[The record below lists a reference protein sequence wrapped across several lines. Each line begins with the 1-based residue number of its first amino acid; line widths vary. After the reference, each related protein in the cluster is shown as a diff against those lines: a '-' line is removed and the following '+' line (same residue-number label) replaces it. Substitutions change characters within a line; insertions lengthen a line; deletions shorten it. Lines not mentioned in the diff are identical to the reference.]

1 MLEKE
6 VFTFLKLL
14 KQNNNR
20 DWFKKNKHLHDA
32 SKQIVQEF
40 SNSLFQD
47 LKKENNLDSVKVFRI
62 YRDIRF
68 SKNKTLETMNSLDIP
83 SKKWIGIRC
92 LPRKGWTYFI

>member
-32 SKQIVQEF
+32 SKH
-40 SNSLFQD
+40 
-47 LKKENNLDSVKVFRI
+47 KKNLWRRNV
-62 YRDIRF
+62 
-68 SKNKTLETMNSLDIP
+68 L
-83 SKKWIGIRC
+83 RC
-92 LPRKGWTYFI
+92 CI

>member
-68 SKNKTLETMNSLDIP
+68 SKNKTLYKNHF
-83 SKKWIGIRC
+83 GIVLESIYHR
-92 LPRKGWTYFI
+92 LRNEPA